1 MRRTA
6 APLLLVLALALGAC
20 GDDDDEADAAAAPDT
35 ASAAGAADQIT
46 IDIASFAFDPQ
57 EVEVAAGT
65 EVVWAN
71 ADDFAHTAQAA
82 DDTFDTGEIDAGT
95 SSDPV
100 AFDEPGTYSYF
111 CGIHNSMTGTI
122 TVTG

>member
-1 MRRTA
+1 MRRT
-6 APLLLVLALALGAC
+6 APLLLVLALAFGAC
-20 GDDDDEADAAAAPDT
+20 GDDDGADADAGPAT
-35 ASAAGAADQIT
+35 SAATGAAETVT

-57 EVEVAAGT
+57 EIEVAAGT

-71 ADDFAHTAQAA
+71 ADDFAHTAQATDA
-82 DDTFDTGEIDAGT
+82 GFDTGEIDART